1 MNKYRIDVVNKY
13 TGIVVEYFYVE
24 CGNIESF
31 IKMVQ
36 VPINCIICVT
46 GVK

>member
-1 MNKYRIDVVNKY
+1 MKKYRIDIVNKY

-24 CGNIESF
+24 CVNIEEF
-31 IKMVQ
+31 VKMVQ
-36 VPINCIICVT
+36 VPMNCIICVM